1 MSTKIRIIAAV
12 FAAAALLSAVGVDV
26 AEAGTYPKGSSFH
39 NGGEGA
45 TTEPSPDPTTGGTAA
60 SFAPKI
66 TGRVACGAVAWAGGC
81 G

>member
-1 MSTKIRIIAAV
+1 MSTKIRIIAAA

-45 TTEPSPDPTTGGTAA
+45 TMTPSPDPTTGETA